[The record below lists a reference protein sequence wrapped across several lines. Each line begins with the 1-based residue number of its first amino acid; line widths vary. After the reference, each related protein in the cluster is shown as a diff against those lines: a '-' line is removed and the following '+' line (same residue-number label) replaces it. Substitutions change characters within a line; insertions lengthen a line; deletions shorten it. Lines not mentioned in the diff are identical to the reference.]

1 MSGVFSNL
9 FGEKKTETND
19 KKRLLEDST
28 DSVENKKQALDIAKP
43 KDCLLATEEDK
54 ELKKQIDVLNL
65 KSQVGGKR
73 KMKGGKAALCHML
86 CLAIIAI
93 ASGMTAAGLY
103 QYYGEAAALLEAA
116 LGKGSLCKEGAIQ
129 TVTQDIV
136 RSMSGQVSCQAAA
149 QTYFQNLNNF
159 KTTVLA
165 TVGPI
170 TLATVPTIYKKLYSA
185 VVDQT
190 GCDKVGEIKDGNVT
204 CEVPATQEGGRK
216 KKSRKT
222 IKKGGKKLSKSRK
235 SKK

>member
-1 MSGVFSNL
+1 MSNFFTNPSGGTKIN
-9 FGEKKTETND
+9 EK
-19 KKRLLEDST
+19 SI
-28 DSVENKKQALDIAKP
+28 ENVSPDN
-43 KDCLLATEEDK
+43 CLLATEEDK
-54 ELKKQIDVLNL
+54 ELKKQIDNL
-65 KSQVGGKR
+65 KLKSKGGDKG

-93 ASGMTAAGLY
+93 ATGMTAAGLY

-116 LGKGSLCKEGAIQ
+116 LGKGSLCKEGAMQ
-129 TVTQDIV
+129 TVTQDLV

-159 KTTVLA
+159 KTTILA

-170 TLATVPTIYKKLYSA
+170 TLGTVPTIYKKLYSA
-185 VVDQT
+185 VVEQT

-204 CEVPATQEGGRK
+204 CELKEGGRK

-222 IKKGGKKLSKSRK
+222 IKKGGKKHPKSRK

>member
-1 MSGVFSNL
+1 MSSVFSNL

-19 KKRLLEDST
+19 KKHSLEDFT
-28 DSVENKKQALDIAKP
+28 DSAENKKQAISP
-43 KDCLLATEEDK
+43 EDCLLATEEDK
-54 ELKKQIDVLNL
+54 ELKQQIDELDL

-116 LGKGSLCKEGAIQ
+116 LGKGSLCKEGALR

-159 KTTVLA
+159 KTTFLA

-170 TLATVPTIYKKLYSA
+170 TLATVPTIYKKLYS
-185 VVDQT
+185 VVVEQT

-204 CEVPATQEGGRK
+204 CELKDGGRK